1 MPTGGK
7 RKKGDRVMRKT
18 LPMNLQ
24 FFAEGGDGNGD
35 QNAGSNNN
43 GQAGQQSGQNN
54 QQPAGVDYDKIQA
67 MLDNATAK
75 KENAVLKSYF
85 QQQGLSEDEISQAI
99 ATFKQNKQ
107 QQTEQQQNANA
118 NLQNEVAAAQKV
130 AEQAQI
136 ELAAT
141 KVAMTLGIEAKTL
154 PYVLKMADFSKVKG
168 VDGKV
173 SEDNIK
179 ASLEQVQNNVLKD
192 ENGNAVMDGDS
203 YQFPEGKEQEV
214 VKEIDE
220 MYNMETDV
228 DVHMIKME
236 DISVCDSDS
245 RYDGTTLED
254 IAAIEFM
261 IED

>member
-1 MPTGGK
+1 MALNFRKMPTGGK

-18 LPMNLQ
+18 LHMNLQ
-24 FFAEGGDGNGD
+24 FFAEGGDGNGG

-54 QQPAGVDYDKIQA
+54 QQTAGVDYDKIQA

-141 KVAMTLGIEAKTL
+141 KVAMTLGINARTL
-154 PYVLKMADFSKVKG
+154 PYVLKMADFSKAKDT
-168 VDGKV
+168 DGKI
-173 SEDNIK
+173 SEDNVK
-179 ASLEQVQNNVLKD
+179 AALEQVIKDVPALKPVQEGNAGFQIGAGQQNNGQQSST
-192 ENGNAVMDGDS
+192 GNNVNVPTKRWNR
-203 YQFPEGKEQEV
+203 F
-214 VKEIDE
+214 
-220 MYNMETDV
+220 N
-228 DVHMIKME
+228 
-236 DISVCDSDS
+236 
-245 RYDGTTLED
+245 
-254 IAAIEFM
+254 
-261 IED
+261 

>member
-54 QQPAGVDYDKIQA
+54 QQTAGVDYDKIQA

-154 PYVLKMADFSKVKG
+154 NWGILK
-168 VDGKV
+168 
-173 SEDNIK
+173 E
-179 ASLEQVQNNVLKD
+179 
-192 ENGNAVMDGDS
+192 
-203 YQFPEGKEQEV
+203 
-214 VKEIDE
+214 DE
-220 MYNMETDV
+220 MAL
-228 DVHMIKME
+228 IKNKLIAGFFPITFHDDGQ
-236 DISVCDSDS
+236 DITITSYRGTLSKEVLGDIGDGNYYYRSASVS
-245 RYDGTTLED
+245 
-254 IAAIEFM
+254 IIQQ
-261 IED
+261 